1 MYKKAAD
8 PFTPTT
14 PLHLDNKSSHM
25 NILTESPLRQ
35 PELLRII
42 FSYLSLKQRSKCRIV
57 SRTWSTNVTYAAE
70 EYTYILDHAIMNGS
84 LATVDHLMRNK
95 LVDPSRSD
103 NDPIRSASYEGHLAI
118 VDRLLQDPRVDPTI
132 QDDCE
137 ANALQ
142 IACCE
147 NHLEVVD
154 RLLQDPRVEL
164 NAPRDNTPLYIASV
178 MDYLQIVRC
187 ILREP
192 PTRLDLDVV
201 HDAWS
206 EASERGSIEEVTLNY
221 LFDYLEVNNYH
232 FSQYADL

>member
-1 MYKKAAD
+1 
-8 PFTPTT
+8 
-14 PLHLDNKSSHM
+14 
-25 NILTESPLRQ
+25 
-35 PELLRII
+35 
-42 FSYLSLKQRSKCRIV
+42 
-57 SRTWSTNVTYAAE
+57 
-70 EYTYILDHAIMNGS
+70 MNGS
-84 LATVDHLMRNK
+84 LATVDHLMRNN
-95 LVDPSRSD
+95 LVDPSHSY

-142 IACCE
+142 IACCG
-147 NHLEVVD
+147 NHVEVVD
-154 RLLQDPRVEL
+154 RLLQDPRVDL
-164 NAPRDNTPLYIASV
+164 NAPRDGPNTPLFIASV
-178 MDYLQIVRC
+178 EGHLQIVRR

-206 EASERGSIEEVTLNY
+206 EASDRGSIEEVTLNY
-221 LFDYLEVNNYH
+221 LFDYLDINNYH